1 MLIEGLAQAL
11 PLLNLIDIQSNFNLV
26 LIPLFLFGYD
36 KGPKVLDLD
45 LMNDVATE
53 GGNSEMSLKV
63 DLHHFGEVCMRS

>member
-26 LIPLFLFGYD
+26 LIQLFLFGYD

-45 LMNDVATE
+45 LMNGVAAE

-63 DLHHFGEVCMRS
+63 DLHHFGEVCMRF

>member
-26 LIPLFLFGYD
+26 LTQLFLFGYD

-45 LMNDVATE
+45 LMNGVATE

>member
-26 LIPLFLFGYD
+26 LIQLFLFGYD

-45 LMNDVATE
+45 LMNGVAT
-53 GGNSEMSLKV
+53 GNSEMSLKV